1 MKSKSWEI
9 SGEKDENRTI
19 ASPVAIAIFT
29 ACTLGWSMSNFF
41 PFEVAG
47 MPLEEAQ
54 NDPGLIQVETSNKPE
69 WLQIFVEKSIIPDLI
84 DPMILDYSLLNEVE
98 FPFVVINPQLIDD
111 LQFYGNVSLEQEWS
125 FDRNSSI
132 NKENQRERQANGCSF
147 FSISKLQNRKML
159 IYYPNKE

>member
-1 MKSKSWEI
+1 
-9 SGEKDENRTI
+9 
-19 ASPVAIAIFT
+19 
-29 ACTLGWSMSNFF
+29 
-41 PFEVAG
+41 

-111 LQFYGNVSLEQEWS
+111 LQFYGNVSLEQE
-125 FDRNSSI
+125 
-132 NKENQRERQANGCSF
+132 
-147 FSISKLQNRKML
+147 
-159 IYYPNKE
+159 